1 MQLHIPSISLKY
13 TSQFLHYYNVT
24 VFSNLSQRFQTNF
37 FFFQFYAL
45 RFVYSDYFRTFKG
58 FLIFKYPYVRLHHT
72 SLMVYETK
80 RTTTSCHAG
89 IKSLKQVAGPAESR
103 HAIGLVPSPT
113 ITILQL
119 VANFKGNITLYK
131 SLHLTIPKAEI

>member
-1 MQLHIPSISLKY
+1 
-13 TSQFLHYYNVT
+13 
-24 VFSNLSQRFQTNF
+24 
-37 FFFQFYAL
+37 
-45 RFVYSDYFRTFKG
+45 
-58 FLIFKYPYVRLHHT
+58 
-72 SLMVYETK
+72 MVYETK

-119 VANFKGNITLYK
+119 ANFKGSITLYK
-131 SLHLTIPKAEI
+131 SPHLTIPKAEIWKEYQCEKK